1 MIRPVILPMFFYD
14 FNIWG
19 ENTANLMLI
28 ASEWMVDE
36 TGNLRTNHD
45 NSHTITFRAPLE
57 ITEIEYLLDDL
68 YVNQYPLTDYD
79 TWEGLEF
86 LTRGPIPAKIDQF
99 LQSLPDYTIPN
110 FRKEL
115 AYE

>member
-19 ENTANLMLI
+19 SDKGEIRFSAYEWTALEGDYI
-28 ASEWMVDE
+28 E
-36 TGNLRTNHD
+36 TNHD
-45 NSHTITFRAPLE
+45 KFHTLQLNAPQD
-57 ITEIEYLLDDL
+57 IAEIEYLLDDL
-68 YVNQYPLTDYD
+68 YLNQYPLTDYD

-86 LTRGPIPAKIDQF
+86 LTRGPVPAKIDQF

-110 FRKEL
+110 YKKEN
-115 AYE
+115 AYL

>member
-1 MIRPVILPMFFYD
+1 MIRPIIFPMYFYD
-14 FNIWG
+14 YNIWSQD
-19 ENTANLMLI
+19 TANLNLT

-45 NSHTITFRAPLE
+45 KSYTITFRAPLE
-57 ITEIEYLLDDL
+57 TTEIEYLLDDL

-79 TWEGLEF
+79 SWEGLEF
-86 LTRGPIPAKIDQF
+86 LTRGPVPAKIQEF
-99 LQSLPDYTIPN
+99 LDNLPDYEVPN
-110 FRKEL
+110 FRKES